1 MNKSGQGMMII
12 LSSPSGA
19 GKTTLT
25 RLLSKKNKN
34 LEISISH
41 TTRVPRENEI
51 EGRDYYFTN
60 KKDFKKLI
68 DKDSFFEY
76 ATVFNNYYGT
86 SKKLQ

>member
-1 MNKSGQGMMII
+1 MNNLGKGMMII

-25 RLLSKKNKN
+25 RLLSEKNKN

-51 EGRDYYFTN
+51 DGRDY
-60 KKDFKKLI
+60 
-68 DKDSFFEY
+68 FFI
-76 ATVFNNYYGT
+76 
-86 SKKLQ
+86 